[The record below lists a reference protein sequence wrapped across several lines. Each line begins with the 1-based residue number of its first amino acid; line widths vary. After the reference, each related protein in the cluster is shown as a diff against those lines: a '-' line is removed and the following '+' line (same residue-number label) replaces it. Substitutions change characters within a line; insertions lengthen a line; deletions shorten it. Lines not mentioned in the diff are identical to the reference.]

1 VGRSEK
7 KGRWDEE
14 GVIPSEANGRVEES
28 IRLAKLAQDKP
39 LEWPMEKRSRYPPL
53 KMTEYRR
60 HTVILRVAKRSGE
73 LLMVGFEVVTLEVL
87 APWLFLIGGIIGLG
101 LGGSW
106 LVDGASR
113 LALQLGISPMVVG
126 LTVVG
131 FGTSMPEFSVSLM
144 AALQGSGGLSL
155 GNAVGS
161 NIMNLLLVLGVASVL
176 VPIHVV
182 GSRRL
187 LYRDLI
193 FGLIPAIALMAF
205 AHKGFIS
212 RPTALLLL
220 VVFVVFIAATL
231 LSARK
236 QGTEKTVVAGTVTRH
251 LTITAVGIAVLVGGS
266 ELLVIGGVELARRF
280 GVSEALVGLTVVAFG
295 TSLPELATSVA
306 AVLKGECEIGVG
318 NVLGSNVFNLGLVVG
333 TAFTIRPAIVPV
345 NVILWD
351 IPILIAATVV
361 VGLIVLRDGRINRW
375 EGGLMLTLFA
385 AYMAFIVV
393 RIV

>member
-1 VGRSEK
+1 
-7 KGRWDEE
+7 
-14 GVIPSEANGRVEES
+14 
-28 IRLAKLAQDKP
+28 
-39 LEWPMEKRSRYPPL
+39 
-53 KMTEYRR
+53 
-60 HTVILRVAKRSGE
+60 
-73 LLMVGFEVVTLEVL
+73 VTLEVL

-131 FGTSMPEFSVSLM
+131 FGTSMPEFAVSLM

-161 NIMNLLLVLGVASVL
+161 NIMNLLVVLGVASVL

-182 GSRRL
+182 GSLRL
-187 LYRDLI
+187 LYRDLV
-193 FGLIPAIALMAF
+193 FGLIPAVALIVF
-205 AHKGFIS
+205 AHRGFIS

-220 VVFVVFIAATL
+220 LIFVVFIAAIL
-231 LSARK
+231 RSARK
-236 QGTEKTVVAGTVTRH
+236 KDPEKAVVAGTVVRH
-251 LTITAVGIAVLVGGS
+251 LILTTVGIAVLVGGS
-266 ELLVIGGVELARRF
+266 ELLVLGGVELARRF
-280 GVSEALVGLTVVAFG
+280 GISEALVGLTVVAFG

-333 TAFTIRPAIVPV
+333 TAFALRPAVVPV

-361 VGLIVLRDGRINRW
+361 TGLIVLRDGRINRW

>member
-1 VGRSEK
+1 MVRS
-7 KGRWDEE
+7 
-14 GVIPSEANGRVEES
+14 
-28 IRLAKLAQDKP
+28 
-39 LEWPMEKRSRYPPL
+39 PP
-53 KMTEYRR
+53 
-60 HTVILRVAKRSGE
+60 
-73 LLMVGFEVVTLEVL
+73 VTLEVL

-131 FGTSMPEFSVSLM
+131 FGTSMPEFAVSLV
-144 AALQGSGGLSL
+144 AALQGRGGLSL

-193 FGLIPAIALMAF
+193 FGLIPAAALIIF
-205 AHKGFIS
+205 AHSGFIS

-220 VVFVVFIAATL
+220 VIFVAFIAITL
-231 LSARK
+231 TSARNHE
-236 QGTEKTVVAGTVTRH
+236 TEKTVVVGTIARH
-251 LTITAVGIAVLVGGS
+251 LTFTVVGIAVLVGGS

-333 TAFTIRPAIVPV
+333 AAFTIRPAVVPV

-361 VGLIVLRDGRINRW
+361 TGLIVLRDGRINRW
-375 EGGLMLTLFA
+375 EGGFMLALFA

>member
-1 VGRSEK
+1 MVRS
-7 KGRWDEE
+7 
-14 GVIPSEANGRVEES
+14 
-28 IRLAKLAQDKP
+28 
-39 LEWPMEKRSRYPPL
+39 PP
-53 KMTEYRR
+53 
-60 HTVILRVAKRSGE
+60 
-73 LLMVGFEVVTLEVL
+73 VTLEVL

-131 FGTSMPEFSVSLM
+131 FGTSMPEFAVSLM

-161 NIMNLLLVLGVASVL
+161 NIMNLLVVLGVASVL

-182 GSRRL
+182 GSLRL
-187 LYRDLI
+187 LYRDLV
-193 FGLIPAIALMAF
+193 FGLIPAAALIVF
-205 AHKGFIS
+205 AHRGFIS

-220 VVFVVFIAATL
+220 LIFFVFIAVTL
-231 LSARK
+231 SSARK
-236 QGTEKTVVAGTVTRH
+236 KDPGKAVVAGTVVRH
-251 LTITAVGIAVLVGGS
+251 LILTAVGIVVLVGGS

-280 GVSEALVGLTVVAFG
+280 GISEALVGLTVVAFG

-318 NVLGSNVFNLGLVVG
+318 NVLGSNVFNLGLVIG
-333 TAFTIRPAIVPV
+333 TAFGIRPAVVPV

-351 IPILIAATVV
+351 VPILIAATVV
-361 VGLIVLRDGRINRW
+361 TGLIVLRDGRINRW